1 MAFLETPR
9 FGKVEYG
16 EEAVVEFTE
25 GLPAFETD
33 TRFVLIEPPE
43 TAPVV
48 FLQSLVHPELC
59 FTTAPAVCIDKGF
72 RLKAAEADLE
82 GIGGSAPDLLCLVIL
97 TLREDRVPTAN
108 LMAPVV
114 IHRRTRRA
122 RQVIQYDSGYLFEHP
137 LSGEGAC

>member
-16 EEAVVEFTE
+16 EEAVVEFAE

-33 TRFVLIEPPE
+33 TLFVLIEPPE
-43 TAPVV
+43 TSPVV

-72 RLKAAEADLE
+72 RLKAMDADLE
-82 GIGGSAPDLLCLVIL
+82 PIGGAAADLLCLAIL
-97 TLREDRVPTAN
+97 TLREGRPPTAN

-114 IHRRTRRA
+114 IHRRTRKA

-137 LSGEGAC
+137 LGGEGVC

>member
-9 FGKVEYG
+9 FGTVEYG
-16 EEAVVEFTE
+16 EDAVVEFAE
-25 GLPAFETD
+25 GLPAFEAD
-33 TRFVLIEPPE
+33 TRFVLIEPPD

-59 FTTAPAVCIDKGF
+59 FTTVPAVCVDREF
-72 RLKAAEADLE
+72 RLRAVEGDLE
-82 GIGGSAPDLLCLVIL
+82 MIGGLAEDLLCLAIL
-97 TLREDRVPTAN
+97 TLREDRPATAN

-114 IHRRTRRA
+114 IHRRTRKA

-137 LSGEGAC
+137 LGGEGAC

>member
-16 EEAVVEFTE
+16 EEAVVEFAE

-43 TAPVV
+43 TSPVV

-59 FTTAPAVCIDKGF
+59 FTTAPAVCIDKEF
-72 RLKAAEADLE
+72 QLKVTDAELE
-82 GIGGSAPDLLCLVIL
+82 PIGGAAADLLCLAIL
-97 TLREDRVPTAN
+97 TLREGRPPTAN

-114 IHRRTRRA
+114 IHRRTRKA
-122 RQVIQYDSGYLFEHP
+122 RQVIQYDSGYSFEHP
-137 LSGEGAC
+137 LGGEGAC